1 MTVPD
6 LVDVHLLDLP
16 VPLAGR
22 FDEHFE
28 GLLREFAL
36 IAGSGEADHH
46 VPVRLLTL
54 VDTAL
59 AAFDGLNDEAAQR
72 VDRAVAAGEQRLA
85 DHVVQLP
92 PAAAP
97 VAQALADLLEEA
109 DDYCRQ
115 GQHLLTVPAQPDV
128 VAFRRWYAEQL
139 QTQLRGE
146 APVPWPQSPQ
156 ARALRPLHDTGTGTG
171 A

>member
-1 MTVPD
+1 VTAPD
-6 LVDVHLLDLP
+6 LVEVHLLELP

-36 IAGSGEADHH
+36 IAGSGEDDHH
-46 VPVRLLTL
+46 VPVRLLTI
-54 VDTAL
+54 VDTVL

-72 VDRAVAAGEQRLA
+72 VDRAVAAGA
-85 DHVVQLP
+85 ATIPDHVLHLP
-92 PAAAP
+92 PEAAP
-97 VAQALADLLEEA
+97 VAQALAGLLEEA

-139 QTQLRGE
+139 QTQLRGGE
-146 APVPWPQSPQ
+146 PVAWPRSPQ
-156 ARALRPLHDTGTGTG
+156 ARALRPVRDSD
-171 A
+171 APA